1 MVVLEQELVDCQES
15 CPVASVGVD
24 QEREGAKRM
33 LVSLVAVIEG
43 RQQEH
48 QD

>member
-1 MVVLEQELVDCQES
+1 MVLEQELVDCQES
-15 CPVASVGVD
+15 CPVASVRVD
-24 QEREGAKRM
+24 QERKGAKRM
-33 LVSLVAVIEG
+33 LVSLVAVVEG